1 MLKSP
6 KHASDVEK
14 FRQIVKNAQW
24 DQIVFNEFGPTAQWA
39 TLTMFGT

>member
-24 DQIVFNEFGPTAQWA
+24 DQIVNEFGPTAQWA
-39 TLTMFGT
+39 ILTMFGT